1 MALRSLFQKKLQ
13 KLQQEIIKMGEIT
26 SEMITLAMQALVER
40 DEEKIKRVLELEDRV
55 DELYTKLEERC
66 ARLIATQAPV
76 ARDLRIITAA
86 FKILSDVERIADYS
100 VDIAF
105 VGWDL
110 INEPPLK
117 PYRDFPR
124 MSELNVR
131 MLNMV
136 LKAYAELDVE
146 ICYEVGKMDAEVDS
160 LYRTSFNELIELM
173 KEAPENVY
181 RGAYLLLVGRY
192 LERIGDHI
200 TNIAERIVYISTG
213 EIKKLNR

>member
-13 KLQQEIIKMGEIT
+13 KLQQEIIKMGEFT
-26 SEMITLAMQALVER
+26 SEMINLAMESLIEQDASKI
-40 DEEKIKRVLELEDRV
+40 EKVLALEDEV
-55 DELYTKLEERC
+55 DALYSKLEEKC

-76 ARDLRIITAA
+76 AKDLRIITAA

-105 VGWDL
+105 VARDL
-110 INEPPLK
+110 IKVPPLK

-124 MSELNVR
+124 IAELDVK
-131 MLNMV
+131 MLNLV

-146 ICYEVGKMDAEVDS
+146 TCYEVGRMDSEVDQ
-160 LYRTSFNELIELM
+160 LYRNSFNELIELM
-173 KEAPENVY
+173 KKAPENVY
-181 RGAYLLLVGRY
+181 RGAHLLLVGRY